1 MQPNPLIYHKNM
13 QIPKVSWTCFACN
26 ILCVCCVLLQVCR
39 QTEIRWSWIDEL
51 RKQNE
56 EQDRQGLWH
65 GVSRLNRIML
75 QMLCRCR
82 LKLCTYGPP
91 AAVFHA
97 AEEPYTRK
105 PLIDVRIDILGDQE
119 RHGQPV
125 KGSESV
131 SVSLSCPERSVEAR
145 QKSRERPGL
154 NIVKGKKVTWYILSC
169 IKDPMKWFSF

>member
-1 MQPNPLIYHKNM
+1 MQPNTLIYHKNM

-65 GVSRLNRIML
+65 GVSRLNHIML

-91 AAVFHA
+91 AAVCHA
-97 AEEPYTRK
+97 AEEPYTRR
-105 PLIDVRIDILGDQE
+105 PLIDVRIDILGWSGKTWATCQRLWE
-119 RHGQPV
+119 CLSIIVMSWEVCRGKTEEQG
-125 KGSESV
+125 KTRAQYSQGKESH
-131 SVSLSCPERSVEAR
+131 LIH
-145 QKSRERPGL
+145 
-154 NIVKGKKVTWYILSC
+154 IV
-169 IKDPMKWFSF
+169 MH